1 MWAAEKYRICIGIA
15 GAYIAQVKG
24 KVRKVMTEN
33 KREIT
38 EDEITKLIVWYAKNK
53 LQGSNHDTLEILSK
67 GKPIVAVKLLE
78 E

>member
-1 MWAAEKYRICIGIA
+1 MWDAEKYRICVGLA

-38 EDEITKLIVWYAKNK
+38 EHEITQLIVWWAKKRLEKSNNK
-53 LQGSNHDTLEILSK
+53 ILKK
-67 GKPIVAVKLLE
+67 GKPVVTIKLE
-78 E
+78 EE